1 MTATYYTRRTPD
13 YSPLLVHFTRSGPER
28 KMVREGDIPPEHP
41 LHSHKSANSI
51 DRLESILKARIIFAS
66 PMPSTGDSSAV
77 CFTEC
82 VWDALMAQTD
92 RYSSYGVVFSK
103 RTVFQAGG
111 GPALYVRGDI
121 LQDGINELPEAIKP
135 FVVPFD
141 PNGVIQPGVIQDW
154 IHEREWRLP
163 RPMAFEYSDVEYVL
177 VESIA
182 DADRIMLLVGTINL
196 PAHRFIPM
204 EVYRSIRRAWGSQ

>member
-1 MTATYYTRRTPD
+1 MTQTYYTRRTAD
-13 YSPLLVHFTRSGPER
+13 YSPLLVHFTASRR
-28 KMVREGDIPPEHP
+28 MVREASIQPEHP
-41 LHSHKSANSI
+41 LYPHRQNKAI
-51 DRLESILKARIIFAS
+51 DRLINILVTKTIYAS
-66 PMPSTGDSSAV
+66 PMPFVEDFSAV

-82 VWDALMAQTD
+82 VWDSLMTHAD

-121 LQDGINELPEAIKP
+121 LQSQLSVLPDALKA

-141 PNGVIQPGVIQDW
+141 PSAVLQPHVPQDW

-163 RPMAFEYSDVEYVL
+163 GPISFDYADVNYVL
-177 VESIA
+177 VESLG
-182 DADRIMLLVGTINL
+182 DAERVIQTVGTMNV
-196 PAHRFIPM
+196 PAHKFIPM
-204 EVYRSIRRAWGSQ
+204 ETYRTIRNAWSPL